1 MKNRR
6 HTGIYHL
13 ESRRLELYHS
23 GGTSKED
30 EMEAGQAQNSV
41 NNPEIGELLDE
52 ILDAVLA
59 LKARLG
65 NSNRDSNSLG
75 GTNYSSG

>member
-1 MKNRR
+1 
-6 HTGIYHL
+6 
-13 ESRRLELYHS
+13 
-23 GGTSKED
+23 
-30 EMEAGQAQNSV
+30 MEAGQAQNSV